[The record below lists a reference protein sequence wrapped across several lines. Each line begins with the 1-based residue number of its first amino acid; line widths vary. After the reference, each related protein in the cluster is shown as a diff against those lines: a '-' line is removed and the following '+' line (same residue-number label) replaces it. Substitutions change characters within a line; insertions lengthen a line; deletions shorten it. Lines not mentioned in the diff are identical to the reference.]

1 MKLVRY
7 RFKHP
12 YAQSRMGIVQGD
24 HVLDIS
30 GLQHELIERGTLDAA
45 TYLIP
50 SDPQAFYQQ
59 AQFHIE
65 QTEQLLPHMKDTDS
79 LHMHKREDVVLE
91 APVPNP
97 SKIICTGIN
106 YANHVKEMGSDIPKY
121 PVLFSKFNNA
131 LIGPED
137 DIHNPQTTNKLDYEV
152 ELAVV
157 IGKRASYV
165 KKEDALTYVAGYT
178 IANDISARDLQKRT
192 PQWLQGKSLDH
203 TTPIGPW
210 LVTRSE
216 LADPS
221 NLAITSYVNQEVRQS
236 SNTKHLI
243 FDIEYLISF
252 ISSLMTLEP
261 GDIIFTGTPDG
272 VGLAMNPSRFLQA
285 GDTVKLEI
293 EKVGTLTNRVIDK

>member
-7 RFKHP
+7 RFKYP
-12 YAQSRMGIVQGD
+12 YAQSRMGIIEGD
-24 HVLDIS
+24 RVLDIS
-30 GLQHELIERGTLDAA
+30 ELQQELIAQGVLDAA

-50 SDPQAFYQQ
+50 SDPQVFYQQ

-65 QTEQLLPHMKDTDS
+65 ETEKLLMHRNAAS
-79 LHMHKREDVVLE
+79 LPMHKRADVILE
-91 APVPNP
+91 SPVPNP

-106 YANHVKEMGSDIPKY
+106 YADHVKEMGSDIPSY

-131 LIGPED
+131 IIGPED
-137 DIHNPQTTNKLDYEV
+137 DIHHPQTTKKLDYEV
-152 ELAVV
+152 ELVVV
-157 IGKRASYV
+157 IGKKASHV

-178 IANDISARDLQKRT
+178 IANDVSARDLQKRT

-216 LADPS
+216 LSDPS
-221 NLAITSYVNQEVRQS
+221 NLAITSYVNKEVRQS

-272 VGLAMNPSRFLQA
+272 VGLAMSPPQFLQA
-285 GDTVKLEI
+285 GDTVTLEI
-293 EKVGTLTNRVIDK
+293 EKVGTLTNRVIDQ